1 MKFKD
6 TRCLYIIQIGR
17 YWDKVTYFFQAN
29 QEIKLQIT
37 GTVFVASDN
46 DNLLLPALP
55 WFLDFNRKTI
65 KGKKE
70 IVILRLAS
78 RLPII
83 LLRRIVLFNDNVV
96 TISFINLDQFLGT
109 IVLVTIVWYHFIVMR
124 FVHFCPV
131 LMYCSHFVILLQLRY
146 AQ

>member
-1 MKFKD
+1 M
-6 TRCLYIIQIGR
+6 TRCLYIIQIGT
-17 YWDKVTYFFQAN
+17 YWKKNYLSFIKHIN

-37 GTVFVASDN
+37 GTVFVASDS

-65 KGKKE
+65 KGKKGI
-70 IVILRLAS
+70 IVVLRLAS

-124 FVHFCPV
+124 FVHFLSSPYVTSVTQKNVPV
-131 LMYCSHFVILLQLRY
+131 V
-146 AQ
+146 

>member
-37 GTVFVASDN
+37 GTVFVASDS

-65 KGKKE
+65 KGKKGTDNNFE
-70 IVILRLAS
+70 IS
-78 RLPII
+78 
-83 LLRRIVLFNDNVV
+83 
-96 TISFINLDQFLGT
+96 ISLTHYFAGEN
-109 IVLVTIVWYHFIVMR
+109 
-124 FVHFCPV
+124 
-131 LMYCSHFVILLQLRY
+131 CSLQRQRCY
-146 AQ
+146 R

>member
-83 LLRRIVLFNDNVV
+83 LLWRIVLFNDNVV

-124 FVHFCPV
+124 FVHFLSSPYVTSVTQKNVPV
-131 LMYCSHFVILLQLRY
+131 V
-146 AQ
+146 

>member
-1 MKFKD
+1 MEKI
-6 TRCLYIIQIGR
+6 YI
-17 YWDKVTYFFQAN
+17 FFIEHTN

-65 KGKKE
+65 KAFKGKKE

-83 LLRRIVLFNDNVV
+83 LLRRIVLLDDNIV

-109 IVLVTIVWYHFIVMR
+109 IAIVWYHFIVMR

-131 LMYCSHFVILLQLRY
+131 LMCKHFVCTSVALSDIQ
-146 AQ
+146 

>member
-1 MKFKD
+1 MFE
-6 TRCLYIIQIGR
+6 
-17 YWDKVTYFFQAN
+17 DKVYIYISFRLEPIGKKSYLLFIKHVN

-65 KGKKE
+65 KGKKG

-124 FVHFCPV
+124 FVHF
-131 LMYCSHFVILLQLRY
+131 F
-146 AQ
+146 

>member
-1 MKFKD
+1 MKFEV
-6 TRCLYIIQIGR
+6 YISFRLECIG
-17 YWDKVTYFFQAN
+17 KKLLTYFLSSIYIN
-29 QEIKLQIT
+29 QEIKLQIN

-65 KGKKE
+65 KDKKE

-83 LLRRIVLFNDNVV
+83 LLRRIVLLDDNIV

-109 IVLVTIVWYHFIVMR
+109 IAIVWYHFIVMR

-131 LMYCSHFVILLQLRY
+131 LMCKHFVCMLLLFEGKY
-146 AQ
+146 CK